1 MVETTG
7 GRSRILKTGSGL
19 LGIEEVGTGELVRRV
34 NEGLPYEVL
43 ENLRENVGLST
54 VEVAQLVQINPRTLS
69 RRRQEGRLHADESD
83 RVLRLSRV
91 YGRTL
96 GLFGGDLDKARR
108 WLSTPKV
115 ALGGESPLDYSR
127 VDVGAQEV
135 VDLIG
140 RIEHGIPS

>member
-1 MVETTG
+1 MRGPLSYLTRSGALLCVAGVIPAGGGKCLARAGETG
-7 GRSRILKTGSGL
+7 KSRR
-19 LGIEEVGTGELVRRV
+19 VRRQ
-34 NEGLPYEVL
+34 
-43 ENLRENVGLST
+43 
-54 VEVAQLVQINPRTLS
+54 VATALANHLTHLVQINPRTLS
-69 RRRQEGRLHADESD
+69 RRRREGRLHADESD

-96 GLFGGDLDKARR
+96 DLFGGDLDKARH

-115 ALGGESPLDYSR
+115 ALGDESPLDYSR

-135 VDLIG
+135 VDLIE

>member
-1 MVETTG
+1 M
-7 GRSRILKTGSGL
+7 

-69 RRRQEGRLHADESD
+69 RRRREGRLHADESD

-96 GLFGGDLDKARR
+96 CLFGGDLDKARR

-115 ALGGESPLDYSR
+115 ALDGESPLDYSR